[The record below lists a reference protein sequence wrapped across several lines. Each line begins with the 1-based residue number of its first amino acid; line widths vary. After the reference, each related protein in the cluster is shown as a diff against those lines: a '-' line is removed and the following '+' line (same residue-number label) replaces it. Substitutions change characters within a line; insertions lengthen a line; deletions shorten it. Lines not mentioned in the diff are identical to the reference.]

1 MSRETF
7 HPRCAK
13 RAGYQSRMRRGDWR
27 KRGGGLVRAQSP
39 LAAQTAQ
46 PPRSAAVSQFL
57 LTRRTPF
64 ALAALVVGLL
74 ACGGYAQA
82 ADLRLSFEDVK
93 TVKGTVLVAVYDSEA
108 TYDAGKPVASEMIP
122 VTGAIATT
130 TIKGLKPGRYAF
142 KAFHDLDGDFKMAT
156 NPFGM
161 PTEPYAFSNGAKPD
175 GGPPPWSKA
184 AFDVAEPGAVQTVHI
199 D

>member
-1 MSRETF
+1 M
-7 HPRCAK
+7 
-13 RAGYQSRMRRGDWR
+13 
-27 KRGGGLVRAQSP
+27 
-39 LAAQTAQ
+39 
-46 PPRSAAVSQFL
+46 SQFL
-57 LTRRTPF
+57 LASRTPS
-64 ALAALVVGLL
+64 ALVALLVGLL
-74 ACGGYAQA
+74 AGGGYAQA

-93 TVKGTVLVAVYDSEA
+93 TLKGAVLVALYDSEA
-108 TYDAGKPVASEMIP
+108 AFDSGKPVASEMIP
-122 VTGAIATT
+122 VTGAFATT

-175 GGPPPWSKA
+175 GGPPTWSKA
-184 AFDVAEPGAVQTVHI
+184 VFDVAEPGAVQAVHI